1 MPASAAAAAP
11 SSGFEPVGMLEPE
24 ELLEAKHQVPQRPQV
39 LSLLHCCLL
48 AVPPVSW
55 LARSLL

>member
-1 MPASAAAAAP
+1 MSASAAAAAP
-11 SSGFEPVGMLEPE
+11 SSGFEPEGMVESE
-24 ELLEAKHQVPQRPQV
+24 DLLEAKHQVPQRPQV

-55 LARSLL
+55 LAWSLL